1 MLRRTLGG
9 YAMHPNFACVL
20 MIGLGCETNQIADL
34 LTAQGLEAGELLRTF
49 TIQGTGGTS
58 KTIASGIT
66 QIKSLLAE
74 ANRANGALLA
84 RRRREVNWSL
94 RHLGRGEAAPAYDAQ
109 GCNTV
114 VKASVPLAV
123 V

>member
-1 MLRRTLGG
+1 MNGPDVWLDRLDAALAEERRALIEHDVEALVRSTRDKLDALR
-9 YAMHPNFACVL
+9 
-20 MIGLGCETNQIADL
+20 Q
-34 LTAQGLEAGELLRTF
+34 LEAEPPAAEFAHRLRT
-49 TIQGTGGTS
+49 
-58 KTIASGIT
+58 
-66 QIKSLLAE
+66 LAE

-109 GCNTV
+109 GSNTV

>member
-1 MLRRTLGG
+1 MNGADVWLDRLDAALAEERRALIEHDVEALVRSTRDKLESLR
-9 YAMHPNFACVL
+9 
-20 MIGLGCETNQIADL
+20 Q
-34 LTAQGLEAGELLRTF
+34 LEAEPPAAEFAYRLRT
-49 TIQGTGGTS
+49 
-58 KTIASGIT
+58 
-66 QIKSLLAE
+66 LAE

-94 RHLGRGEAAPAYDAQ
+94 RHLGRGEAASAYDAQ